1 MMKRGL
7 KHDFTL
13 VAILLIPIGVA
24 VNVVIGQLV
33 QILKIPLY
41 LDVIGTM
48 ITAMV
53 AGPWVGAVVG
63 LANNLILSIFQP
75 TILPFALVSIAIGLT
90 VGYLSKKK
98 MLTTIGRT
106 IVTGV
111 IITLIAVVMS
121 SVISVFLYGGA
132 TGTSSD
138 TITALL
144 LASGQEIWT
153 AVFTKNIIVESVD
166 KIVSILI
173 AYFIVRSMSDRYL
186 SKLNYGSPYI
196 KKK

>member
-1 MMKRGL
+1 MKRGL

-48 ITAMV
+48 ITAMI

-98 MLTTIGRT
+98 MLTNIGRT
-106 IVTGV
+106 VVTGI

-121 SVISVFLYGGA
+121 SFISVFLYGGA

-153 AVFTKNIIVESVD
+153 AVFTKNIIVESID